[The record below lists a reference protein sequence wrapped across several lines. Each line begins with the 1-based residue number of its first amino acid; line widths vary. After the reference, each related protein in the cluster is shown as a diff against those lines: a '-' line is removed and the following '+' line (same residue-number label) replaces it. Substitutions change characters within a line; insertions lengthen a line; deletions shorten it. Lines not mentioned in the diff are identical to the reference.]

1 RTFTIYVMHRT
12 SEGLYVVDTLTE
24 FNIPNT
30 KDQLYI
36 LKEVIENVYLFKSRI
51 MDYYLMVQKIVPY
64 TKVHVGINES
74 PVEASPSKAS
84 RTYDAS
90 KTSD

>member
-1 RTFTIYVMHRT
+1 
-12 SEGLYVVDTLTE
+12 
-24 FNIPNT
+24 
-30 KDQLYI
+30 
-36 LKEVIENVYLFKSRI
+36 SRI

-64 TKVHVGINES
+64 TKVHIYIGINES

>member
-1 RTFTIYVMHRT
+1 
-12 SEGLYVVDTLTE
+12 
-24 FNIPNT
+24 
-30 KDQLYI
+30 
-36 LKEVIENVYLFKSRI
+36 
-51 MDYYLMVQKIVPY
+51 MVQKIVPY

>member
-1 RTFTIYVMHRT
+1 
-12 SEGLYVVDTLTE
+12 S
-24 FNIPNT
+24 
-30 KDQLYI
+30 Q
-36 LKEVIENVYLFKSRI
+36 I

-74 PVEASPSKAS
+74 PVEASPSKAL